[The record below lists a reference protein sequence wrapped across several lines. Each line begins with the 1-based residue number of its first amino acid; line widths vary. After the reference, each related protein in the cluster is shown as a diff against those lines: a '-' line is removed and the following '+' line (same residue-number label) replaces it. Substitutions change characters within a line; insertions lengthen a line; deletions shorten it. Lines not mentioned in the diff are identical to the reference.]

1 MTSPTSP
8 KPTQNL
14 TDALIAHMCTGP
26 AFREVAAT
34 LLREQLQGMYPT
46 LCIDPNVVVVGT
58 PRWNIHEDEVVPAAP
73 HYQVLTDILAL
84 QSMLAVPALYI
95 EGHHF
100 LSQLPIVE
108 PALHLPVRVLD
119 IASTLNTLAPV
130 MLRAYQQAQLD
141 YWNGSENGNDTHWH
155 ALSRVLRSFWN
166 VDQLPGLTGEDCLMA
181 RQLFLEPDAA
191 TRKLSAPDAPRAY
204 VIDLDQIDASGKTHH
219 IDDYLISVLIGKQ
232 NGKEVIL
239 TQSLFSGFKK
249 YDALDQVGEGLPV
262 LSSHRK
268 QQWRLIEPQGDFFDY
283 LASAFISRQIKD
295 IGAIDFSDLRE
306 PDASRQILAQ
316 PSAPRAKRNAPPL
329 QDYIHALPEWLANA
343 SSPDQDAYA
352 RHLKD
357 LATLHSANEGRLYDQ
372 GISALE
378 PYAVERLK
386 AEMLKDHPDASA
398 GWLDDVDIVIQSPVV
413 WGLFPVPGQFETTVF
428 SLAEL
433 ALQNLI
439 ALPPGIKS
447 LRQRNPRTLPQWLTV
462 EYVESLISRVDIGNT
477 YPTLVKATLLDNPQE
492 ATRRQR
498 LYAEHLRIQLPL
510 LALQCKMRDEG
521 AIDELGYAYMTA
533 VMQATPADRQV
544 QGQPIVIRPL
554 AFVPTRRLDTTPDE
568 VANMFIIGPQDPATG
583 PCLLYRPLLDNPLSQ
598 FPSPNNLLYALQQTT
613 SLRESVLAWL
623 PDNVRD
629 DYAHYVFPG
638 DLPSAW
644 AVADFLV
651 DPFKVW
657 IMGGPLRLDSK
668 PITGDL
674 FATLYNANANALVTL
689 ADRQSV
695 SNAEARWA
703 TFKRTGWLVFNLA
716 LPFLGR
722 TVGIAAW
729 IWQIMDELEQ
739 VADAQAH
746 PEQNSPWAALADL
759 LLNIGLA
766 ITLHSV
772 SRSTPRR
779 ELRSK
784 PLPLPPPA
792 SSKPAAIS
800 QLATVSADAVVAHD
814 QPLHVSGAINRSPP
828 RLAAVLDSFKV
839 SKPDTLG
846 EAHSEAGPW
855 QDLYR
860 AGQHWYAPVGER
872 WFQVQ
877 VDDSETVVITDP
889 ARPERTGPPLIHNR
903 QGQWFIDT
911 RLRLRGGGPKI
922 MTARARAQSRLKAE
936 ELRRRLEAFEHGKKT
951 SQQALQQAHEAMQAG
966 PSTSIEPLR
975 QAYLQT
981 LHTQRT
987 EYESALQ
994 MLKEMN
1000 VHEPSAGYAPK
1011 ALGYIKAQARL
1022 TQAALSDI
1030 LARFTPK
1037 WRTVHAQMRRQ
1048 AETPQARPVADYRE
1062 MRELAGTLL
1071 MQLEYMHGRFAELK
1085 GLARDGALLL
1095 NTLKSSMPV
1104 YSSDDLRAIRIS
1116 LSRNLC
1122 LPEGTLHTAPAAW
1135 LAIDQIIDAADIAV
1149 QCLRDTLEERS
1160 DRRLDERIDTLSN
1173 LIEQFQLLDERL
1185 QDFPVEFSEQAN
1197 TDQLRELRD
1206 ELSGYQRRAVT
1217 NLGVLSAERGLF
1229 RSRPTPPS
1237 TPPRPKKQFIHTRY
1251 SGLLIGEPRLT
1262 SVGLETG
1269 LVDIRSPL
1277 TDQVLATY
1285 HEKTKGVWVLH
1296 EEPVPAAIEPVE
1308 LDVQHS
1314 INQGQALLDGLP
1326 AFLTRADTHANLADR
1341 APFGIE
1347 YLYHQQARRMEQAV
1361 SAIEQALTQRNITE
1375 SDTLSTSASA
1385 VTKALDAAVT
1395 NLYDQSNQHVL
1406 RTLRLYPPTVP
1417 GVEWLKHHNA
1427 ISIKKTV
1434 TRRRIKSA
1442 TPDYLDEYSISDR
1455 TTREVL
1461 WYAHFHYSTHWTPD
1475 KAYVSARLKTPAEHG
1490 SGVVAD
1496 SPQGLSRAQTV
1507 AFYRS
1512 EISLKQAR
1520 ELFFERPK
1528 SESGS

>member
-1 MTSPTSP
+1 MTSSLSP
-8 KPTQNL
+8 APPQDL
-14 TDALIAHMCTGP
+14 TDALVALMCTGP

-34 LLREQLQGMYPT
+34 LLREQLQVLYPT
-46 LCIDPNVVVVGT
+46 LSIDPNMVVVGT
-58 PRWNIHEDEVVPAAP
+58 PHWNIHDDVVAPAGVR
-73 HYQVLTDILAL
+73 YQVLTDILAV
-84 QSMLAVPALYI
+84 QSILAVPALYI

-100 LSQLPIVE
+100 LSQLPVVE
-108 PALHLPVRVLD
+108 PAVHLPVRILD
-119 IASTLNTLAPV
+119 IANTLNTLAPV

-141 YWNGSENGNDTHWH
+141 YWNATDNGNGTRWH
-155 ALSRVLRSFWN
+155 ALSTALRSFWD
-166 VDQLPGLTGEDCLMA
+166 VERVPGLTKEDCLMA
-181 RQLFLEPDAA
+181 RQLFLVPDAA
-191 TRKLSAPDAPRAY
+191 TRKLKAPDAPRAY
-204 VIDLDQIDASGKTHH
+204 VIDLDQVDASGNTHH
-219 IDDYLISVLIGKQ
+219 IDDYLISALIGKQ
-232 NGKEVIL
+232 HGKEVIL

-249 YDALDQVGEGLPV
+249 YDALDKVGQDLPL
-262 LSSHRK
+262 LSAHIK

-283 LASAFISRQIKD
+283 LASAFIGIQIKD

-306 PDASRQILAQ
+306 PNVSQPSLAQ
-316 PSAPRAKRNAPPL
+316 PPAPRAKRNAPPL
-329 QDYIHALPEWLANA
+329 QDYIHALPEWLTNA
-343 SSPDQDAYA
+343 SASDQEAYA

-357 LATLHSANEGRLYDQ
+357 LATLHNANEGRRYDQ
-372 GISALE
+372 GISALAS
-378 PYAVERLK
+378 YALEQLK
-386 AEMLKDHPDASA
+386 AELLKDHPQANPSLLE
-398 GWLDDVDIVIQSPVV
+398 GIDVVVRSPVV
-413 WGLFPVPGQFETTVF
+413 WGLFPVPGHFETTIF

-439 ALPPGIKS
+439 ALPLGVKF
-447 LRQRNPRTLPQWLTV
+447 LRQHKPGTLPVWLTV
-462 EYVESLISRVDIGNT
+462 DYLESLISRVDIGNT
-477 YPTLVKATLLDNPQE
+477 YPALIKATLLDSPQE
-492 ATRRQR
+492 AARRQQ
-498 LYAEHLRIQLPL
+498 LYTEHLRIQLPL
-510 LALQCKMRDEG
+510 LALQCKLRDEG
-521 AIDELGYAYMTA
+521 AIDEQGYAYVKA
-533 VMQATPADRQV
+533 VMQASPADRQV
-544 QGQPIVIRPL
+544 HGQPIIIRPL

-568 VANMFIIGPQDPATG
+568 VANMFVIGPQNPTAG

-598 FPSPNNLLYALQQTT
+598 FPSPSNLLYALQQST

-629 DYAHYVFPG
+629 DYAHYVFPS
-638 DLPSAW
+638 DLPSPW
-644 AVADFLV
+644 GVVEFLV

-657 IMGGPLRLDSK
+657 IMGGPLQLSQK
-668 PITGDL
+668 PMPGDL
-674 FATLYNANANALVTL
+674 FTTLYNANANALVTL

-729 IWQIMDELEQ
+729 IWQLMDELEQ
-739 VADAQAH
+739 VVDAQAH
-746 PEQNSPWAALADL
+746 PEQNASWATFADL
-759 LLNIGLA
+759 LLNIGMA
-766 ITLHSV
+766 VTLHNM
-772 SRSTPRR
+772 SRNAPRR

-784 PLPLPPPA
+784 PLPPPPA
-792 SSKPAAIS
+792 APAESPTIS
-800 QLATVSADAVVAHD
+800 QLASVSADAVVPHD
-814 QPLHVSGAINRSPP
+814 QPMHVSGAINRSPP
-828 RLAAVLDSFKV
+828 RLATVLDSFKV
-839 SKPDTLG
+839 SKPDTVG
-846 EAHSEAGPW
+846 EAHGEVGPW

-860 AGQHWYAPVGER
+860 GGQHWYAPVGER
-872 WFQVQ
+872 WFQVV
-877 VDDSETVVITDP
+877 VDENETVVIVDP
-889 ARPERTGPPLIHNR
+889 DRPERTGPPLIHNR
-903 QGQWFIDT
+903 KGQWFIDT
-911 RLRLRGGGPKI
+911 RLRLRGGGPKT
-922 MTARARAQSRLKAE
+922 MTAKSRALARQKAE
-936 ELRRRLEAFEHGKKT
+936 ELRRRLEAFEHGKKAN
-951 SQQALQQAHEAMQAG
+951 QEQLQRAHLAVEAG
-966 PSTSIEPLR
+966 PSTSVEPLR

-981 LHTQRT
+981 LQTQRT

-1000 VHEPSAGYAPK
+1000 IHEPSAGYAPK
-1011 ALGYIKAQARL
+1011 ALSYIKAQASL
-1022 TQAALSDI
+1022 TQAVLNDI

-1071 MQLEYMHGRFAELK
+1071 VQLEYMHGRFAELK
-1085 GLARDGALLL
+1085 ELARDGALLL
-1095 NTLKSSMPV
+1095 NTLKGAMPV
-1104 YSSDDLRAIRIS
+1104 YTSDDLRAIRIS

-1122 LPEGTLHTAPAAW
+1122 LPEGTLHTSPAAW
-1135 LAIDQIIDAADIAV
+1135 LAIDQIIDTADVAV

-1185 QDFPVEFSEQAN
+1185 QDFPVEFSEHAN
-1197 TDQLRELRD
+1197 ADQLRELRD

-1217 NLGVLSAERGLF
+1217 NLGVLSVERSVF

-1251 SGLLIGEPRLT
+1251 SGLLIGEPRLN

-1296 EEPVPAAIEPVE
+1296 DQPAPAAIEPVE

-1314 INQGQALLDGLP
+1314 ISQGQALLDELP

-1347 YLYHQQARRMEQAV
+1347 YLYHQQARRMEQAI

-1375 SDTLSTSASA
+1375 SDALSTSASA
-1385 VTKALDAAVT
+1385 VSKALDTAVV
-1395 NLYDQSNQHVL
+1395 NLYEQSTQHVH

-1417 GVEWLKHHNA
+1417 GVEWLKRHNA

-1475 KAYVSARLKTPAEHG
+1475 KAYVSARLKTPAEYKQG
-1490 SGVVAD
+1490 IAAD
-1496 SPQGLSRAQTV
+1496 SPKGLSRAQTV

-1512 EISLKQAR
+1512 EISLEQAR

-1528 SESGS
+1528 SESGN